1 MPKRE
6 RRRHVGEAATPGR
19 DAAGRGRNGRRGGQQ
34 IEETTM
40 GQAAIQITAGI
51 RSRWVRA
58 LAVMGLMAL
67 PPVMLL
73 SAPVVVYAVWK
84 ALYG

>member
-1 MPKRE
+1 
-6 RRRHVGEAATPGR
+6 
-19 DAAGRGRNGRRGGQQ
+19 
-34 IEETTM
+34 M

-73 SAPVVVYAVWK
+73 SARVVVYAVWK